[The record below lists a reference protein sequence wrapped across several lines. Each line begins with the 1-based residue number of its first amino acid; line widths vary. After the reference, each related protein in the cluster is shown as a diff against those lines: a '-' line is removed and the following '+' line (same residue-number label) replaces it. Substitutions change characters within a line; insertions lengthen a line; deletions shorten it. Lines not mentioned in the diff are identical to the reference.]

1 MKNRSYDLLMFLTGL
16 FAMTEVYVGGFSAI
30 SELVIFMVAPFV
42 FINDLPYLKRDGFM
56 PLVWLFFLTICGC
69 LLASI
74 INHTAFPSI
83 ARGLAA
89 LYGTLASFI
98 CMHKLL
104 RDDFGRVKWF
114 FIGYSLSL
122 VLNIFIFQRGSARHG
137 FDTSLFSEQAME
149 STVNSVL
156 FWAGRLPH
164 WLYLPVRAWYISTP
178 AFYSLPAAFI
188 IIVVCLFGSGGSGR
202 AATLCAMITFVL
214 LFVGAKRKT
223 VHGLYQLR
231 KRMVMVFLLLG
242 VVAFVGKQA
251 YLHLAES
258 GALGEG
264 GAKKLEQQ
272 TKQGSGFFSL
282 LVAGRGEFFAG
293 LYCAIHKPI
302 IGYGPWAID
311 WNGLG
316 GDFLRKYGSA
326 EDYENYLRFQM
337 SSARKLSVIP
347 SHSCIVGFWTW
358 YGIFGLLLWLYLL
371 RLYWKTI
378 TVYFASY
385 PPWFGCIATILPT
398 AVWDAF
404 FSPYGNRIMMAL
416 FFAMCLFLK
425 AVHEKR
431 LPPGGTVGLYLPMEW
446 K

>member
-1 MKNRSYDLLMFLTGL
+1 MKNRSLDTLMFLTGL

-30 SELVIFMVAPFV
+30 SELVIFVIAPFV
-42 FINDLPYLKRDGFM
+42 FISDLRNLKRDGFM
-56 PLVWLFFLTICGC
+56 
-69 LLASI
+69 
-74 INHTAFPSI
+74 H
-83 ARGLAA
+83 R
-89 LYGTLASFI
+89 
-98 CMHKLL
+98 LL

-114 FIGYSLSL
+114 FVGYSLSL
-122 VLNIFIFQRGSARHG
+122 VINIFIFQRGSARHS

-156 FWAGRLPH
+156 FWTGRIPH
-164 WLYLPVRAWYISTP
+164 WLYLPVRGWYLSTS
-178 AFYSLPAAFI
+178 AFYSLSSAFAVI
-188 IIVVCLFGSGGSGR
+188 IVCLFGSGGSGR
-202 AATLCAMITFVL
+202 AATLCAMATFIL
-214 LFVGAKRKT
+214 LVVGGKT
-223 VHGLYQLR
+223 IRGLWQLR
-231 KRMVMVFLLLG
+231 KKMVIVLVVLG
-242 VVAFVGKQA
+242 VVALMVKQV
-251 YLHLAES
+251 YQHLAES

-264 GAKKLEQQ
+264 GAKKFEQQ
-272 TKQGSGFFSL
+272 TKQGKDVFSI

-293 LYCAIHKPI
+293 LYCAIRKPI
-302 IGYGPWAID
+302 VGYGPWAID
-311 WNGLG
+311 WDGIA
-316 GDFLRKYGSA
+316 GDFLRKYGSP
-326 EDYENYLRFQM
+326 EDYESYVRSRM
-337 SSARKLSVIP
+337 SSARKISVIP

-358 YGIFGLLLWLYLL
+358 YGIFGLILWLYIL

-385 PPWFGCIATILPT
+385 PPWFGCVATILPT

-431 LPPGGTVGLYLPMEW
+431 IPPGGTIGLYQPMEW